1 MFKFHL
7 KRSGKDIISHLIL
20 IFLPVILITFLSYVF
35 SNGMLSSGV
44 PIDIS
49 LISTPLT
56 IGAALTFQIYGSA
69 LSFETLGQ
77 DFFTPIHDRLL
88 ASPANPRKIIV
99 SILSTSIIV
108 SFLQTIVI
116 LIFSMLILDAKFT
129 NLLLVIIIMLLSAVF
144 NQLLGCIILFSA
156 KKVSAASGIT
166 TIYGT
171 IAPMITEVYF
181 PLPDNIVFNFIKGYL
196 TPMGLAKTAIMGAI
210 QNNVKDVV
218 LGTIPLLVYIVV
230 LFILLKPLTKRIIE

>member
-1 MFKFHL
+1 MFRLHL
-7 KRSGKDIISHLIL
+7 KRSGRDIIGHLIL

-35 SNGMLSSGV
+35 SSGV
-44 PIDIS
+44 VNNGVPFDIS
-49 LISTPLT
+49 YISTPLT

-77 DFFTPIHDRLL
+77 DFFTPMHDRLL
-88 ASPANPRKIIV
+88 ASPANPRKLIV
-99 SILSTSIIV
+99 SILSTSIVV

-116 LIFSMLILDAKFT
+116 LIFSIVLLDAKFN
-129 NLLLVIIIMLLSAVF
+129 NLFLVIILMFLSAVF
-144 NQLLGCIILFSA
+144 NQLLGSIILFSS

-181 PLPDNIVFNFIKGYL
+181 PLPDNIVLNFIKRYL

-210 QNNVKDVV
+210 ENNVKDV
-218 LGTIPLLVYIVV
+218 LLATIPLLVYIIV
-230 LFILLKPLTKRIIE
+230 LFILIKPLAKRI